1 MPRKKPEDLA
11 AGNSTQTTSTTTTS
25 TTTTAAP
32 QTTESA
38 SVEFEMKPTVS
49 AQVDANVMKSAD
61 INGDGIIS
69 QEEYEMELEFR
80 RKALEDAD
88 AMRDAQR
95 NMTWF
100 ALFGLLLYPFAVV
113 GASLVGLDEAQKTLG
128 SMAPT
133 YFVAVAGIVA
143 AFFGAQAYTGKGVKK
158 K

>member
-1 MPRKKPEDLA
+1 MPRKKPEDLK
-11 AGNSTQTTSTTTTS
+11 SK
-25 TTTTAAP
+25 AAP
-32 QTTESA
+32 VADAPAPVAPAPVAAPIAVAPAPAPQVA
-38 SVEFEMKPTVS
+38 SNFHP
-49 AQVDANVMKSAD
+49 AD
-61 INGDGIIS
+61 INGDGHIDT
-69 QEEYEMELEFR
+69 EEKQMELEFR
-80 RKALEDAD
+80 RKTLEDQD

-113 GASLVGLDEAQKTLG
+113 ITSLLGLGEATKTLG

-143 AFFGAQAYTGKGVKK
+143 AFFGAQAYSKK

>member
-1 MPRKKPEDLA
+1 MPRKKPEQLK
-11 AGNSTQTTSTTTTS
+11 SK
-25 TTTTAAP
+25 AAP
-32 QTTESA
+32 APAAKEQP
-38 SVEFEMKPTVS
+38 VVS
-49 AQVDANVMKSAD
+49 APVAAPIAPVPVPQNTGYHPAD
-61 INGDGIIS
+61 INGDGHIDA
-69 QEEYEMELEFR
+69 EEKQMELEFR

-113 GASLVGLDEAQKTLG
+113 GASLAGLDEAQKTLG
-128 SMAPT
+128 NMAPT

-143 AFFGAQAYTGKGVKK
+143 AFFGAQAYTKK

>member
-1 MPRKKPEDLA
+1 MPRKKPEQLK
-11 AGNSTQTTSTTTTS
+11 SK
-25 TTTTAAP
+25 AAP
-32 QTTESA
+32 APAAKEQP
-38 SVEFEMKPTVS
+38 VVS
-49 AQVDANVMKSAD
+49 APVAAPIAPAPAPQNTGYHPAD
-61 INGDGIIS
+61 INGDGHIDA
-69 QEEYEMELEFR
+69 EEKQMELEFR

-95 NMTWF
+95 KMTWF

-113 GASLVGLDEAQKTLG
+113 GASLAGLDEAQKTLG

-143 AFFGAQAYTGKGVKK
+143 AFFGAQAYTKK

>member
-1 MPRKKPEDLA
+1 MPRKKPEQLKSKA
-11 AGNSTQTTSTTTTS
+11 APAPTAKEQPVVSTPVATSTPTVATPAPAPVA
-25 TTTTAAP
+25 TTAYHP
-32 QTTESA
+32 
-38 SVEFEMKPTVS
+38 
-49 AQVDANVMKSAD
+49 AD
-61 INGDGIIS
+61 INGDGHIDD
-69 QEEYEMELEFR
+69 EEKRMELEFR

-100 ALFGLLLYPFAVV
+100 ALFGLLLYPLAVV
-113 GASLVGLDEAQKTLG
+113 AASFAGLDEAQKTLG

-143 AFFGAQAYTGKGVKK
+143 AFFGAQAYTKK

>member
-1 MPRKKPEDLA
+1 MPRKKPEQLK
-11 AGNSTQTTSTTTTS
+11 SK
-25 TTTTAAP
+25 AAP
-32 QTTESA
+32 APVAKPSA
-38 SVEFEMKPTVS
+38 TPAPVASPVAVAP
-49 AQVDANVMKSAD
+49 APQVASGYHPAD
-61 INGDGIIS
+61 LNGDGKVD
-69 QEEYEMELEFR
+69 EEEKQMELEFR
-80 RKALEDAD
+80 RKALEDQD

-113 GASLVGLDEAQKTLG
+113 GASLAGLDEAQKTLG

-143 AFFGAQAYTGKGVKK
+143 AFFGAQAYTKK

>member
-1 MPRKKPEDLA
+1 MPRKKPEELQ
-11 AGNSTQTTSTTTTS
+11 GSSNTETTSTTTT
-25 TTTTAAP
+25 TTTTSAAP
-32 QTTESA
+32 VATETA
-38 SVEFEMKPTVS
+38 SVSMEMKPTVT
-49 AQVDANVMKSAD
+49 AQVDETVMRSAD
-61 INGDGIIS
+61 INGDGVIS

-113 GASLVGLDEAQKTLG
+113 GAAIVGLDQAQETLG
-128 SMAPT
+128 DMAPT

-143 AFFGAQAYTGKGVKK
+143 AFFGAQAYTGKNVKK
-158 K
+158 R

>member
-1 MPRKKPEDLA
+1 MPRKKPEDLKSKTAPVVDAPAPVVDAPAPVA
-11 AGNSTQTTSTTTTS
+11 APIPAVAQ
-25 TTTTAAP
+25 TAAYHP
-32 QTTESA
+32 
-38 SVEFEMKPTVS
+38 
-49 AQVDANVMKSAD
+49 AD
-61 INGDGIIS
+61 INGDGHIDT
-69 QEEYEMELEFR
+69 EEKQMELEFR
-80 RKALEDAD
+80 RKTLEDQD

-113 GASLVGLDEAQKTLG
+113 ITSLLGLGEATKTLG

-143 AFFGAQAYTGKGVKK
+143 AFFGAQAYSKK